1 MPSITLLP
9 INQAKYLDLDAP
21 IPIDIGIDIN
31 HIGDGW
37 DDNIY
42 LPSAADVNFLPSIES
57 AMIPTPTEAP
67 AAYSQPVGEV

>member
-1 MPSITLLP
+1 M
-9 INQAKYLDLDAP
+9 DLDAP
-21 IPIDIGIDIN
+21 IPNDIGIDIN

-42 LPSAADVNFLPSIES
+42 LPSADDVDFLPSIEK

-67 AAYSQPVGEV
+67 ANYL